1 MKKVTLIL
9 LCMVCCALCIN
20 LNAQV
25 ECKTIAEIKAQAD
38 KTYIKYTGTART
50 TFYNGM
56 GTSSQGLFMEDE
68 TGGILLKSY
77 LQSARTEDPYDGSK
91 QGWVQDGMEVTDI
104 YATWSKGT
112 SGTIPG
118 LTIATADLEKTSAE
132 ISSTGDRYEIVPT
145 RVTMAQLAE
154 NLLQYEGKA
163 IIVTDASLTKEGTKY
178 FMNGIPY
185 YSSKVS
191 AKTPAGGEFAG
202 IYVGQEYNRFFL
214 MSAEMTK
221 ATDFFTFSDMSAY
234 YKSVNVEAVDAGV
247 RDAVLVNYVTKL
259 DDNRTA
265 IFAQYKGLTGLL
277 NEGITIFVDGDT
289 NVAAGDSIFGIYGKY
304 VDAYKSTIDVT
315 DFKGAYFTQS
325 LDKAFVVRNSNNP
338 EVVNTGVNISDL
350 LTNKLCMNFSAQ
362 IIASRYNGKLYAK
375 DGKYYY
381 SIKYEIS
388 NPSEDSDG
396 MVEMTDS
403 IVVVGANGLDLS
415 NHLGNNIILSGV
427 YDAVVLNNQ
436 PTIIVRDANDILV
449 TYYAFDNISDLM
461 AAGEPL
467 SSNVVYGLKNEVV
480 INYKRTQV
488 NSGVSQTWAFVEDET
503 GVLACDLGSSNID
516 AVVGDKIKGL
526 KGVYDD
532 GVRYGFDQFHA
543 PHYRLI
549 DGVVP
554 EFVSS
559 NNQLNVI
566 KATLKDVICDTMA
579 YCSRIVEISN
589 VGGTY
594 RHLSDLTGERDDYF
608 IYDMQYPEYEMH
620 YVLGGGIGCV
630 DPEVVG
636 VNTIQGENLV
646 LTALMNFNCLDGYYV
661 FYALSIKNENGSS
674 VGLDN
679 SELSDV
685 KVYSSNGTL
694 YIETIGGQNLEVYTA
709 AGQCIYST
717 VNSSNMT
724 EINDL
729 NGVVVV
735 KVNGEVY
742 KTIVK

>member
-1 MKKVTLIL
+1 MKRIFTLLFCFASIL
-9 LCMVCCALCIN
+9 C
-20 LNAQV
+20 LNAQTV
-25 ECKTIAEIKAQAD
+25 CKTIAEIKAQPD
-38 KTYIKYTGTART
+38 KTYIKYTGTAKT
-50 TFYNGM
+50 TFYNGH

-77 LQSARTEDPYDGSK
+77 LHSARTEDPYGGANK
-91 QGWVQDGMEVTDI
+91 GWIQDGMMVTNI
-104 YATWSKGT
+104 VGTWGKGST
-112 SGTIPG
+112 GTAPG
-118 LTIATADLEKTSAE
+118 ITIATADLENASGE
-132 ISSTGDRYEIVPT
+132 ITATGDRYEIVPT

-154 NLLQYEGKA
+154 NLSAYEGKA
-163 IIVTDASLTKEGTKY
+163 IIVTDANLTQENGKY
-178 FMNGIPY
+178 FLNGIPY

-191 AKTPAGGEFAG
+191 VKTPVAGEFAG
-202 IYVGQEYNRFFL
+202 IYVGEQYNRFFL
-214 MSAEMTK
+214 MSAEHTK
-221 ATDFFTFSDMSAY
+221 PTEFLTFSDMSAY
-234 YKSVNVEAVDAGV
+234 YKSVSVEATDAGV
-247 RDAVLVNYVTKL
+247 RGAVLVNCVTKV
-259 DDNRTA
+259 DDTKTA

-277 NEGITIFVDGDT
+277 NEGITIFVNGET
-289 NVAAGDSIFGIYGKY
+289 NVQAGDSIDGIYGKY
-304 VDAYKSTIDVT
+304 TDAYKNNAVVK
-315 DFKGAYFTQS
+315 DFKGAFFTQS
-325 LDKAFVVRNSNNP
+325 ADKAFNVRNSNNP

-350 LTNKLCMNFSAQ
+350 LTNKVCMNYASQ
-362 IIASRYNGKLYAK
+362 IISSRYSGKLYSH
-375 DGKYYY
+375 DNKYFYKI
-381 SIKYEIS
+381 SYEIS

-396 MVEMTDS
+396 LIEVSDS
-403 IVVVGANGLDLS
+403 IRVIGLNGLDLS
-415 NHLGNNIILSGV
+415 KHVGNNVIISGI
-427 YDAVVLNNQ
+427 YDAVVVNAE

-449 TYYAFDNISDLM
+449 TYYAFDNIAELM

-480 INYKRTQV
+480 VNYKRTQV
-488 NSGVSQTWAFVEDET
+488 NTGGSQTWAFIEDET
-503 GVLACDLGSSNID
+503 GVLALDLGASNID

-532 GVRYGFDQFHA
+532 GIRYGFDQFHA
-543 PHYRLI
+543 PFYKLT

-554 EFVSS
+554 EIVSS
-559 NNQLNVI
+559 NNQPNVL
-566 KATLKDVICDTMA
+566 KATLKEVICDTMA
-579 YCSRIVEISN
+579 YCSHIVEISN

-608 IYDMQYPEYEMH
+608 IYDMEYPEYEMH

-636 VNTIQGENLV
+636 INAIKGENLV

-661 FYALSIKNENGSS
+661 FYALSIKEENGSS
-674 VGLDN
+674 VDIDN

-694 YIETIGGQNLEVYTA
+694 YIETIGGQNLEVYTL
-709 AGQCIYST
+709 AGQCVYT
-717 VNSSNMT
+717 TTNSSNMT

-729 NGVVVV
+729 NGGVVV

>member
-1 MKKVTLIL
+1 MKRIFTLLFCFVSIL
-9 LCMVCCALCIN
+9 C
-20 LNAQV
+20 LNAQTV
-25 ECKTIAEIKAQAD
+25 CKTIAEIKAQPD
-38 KTYIKYTGTART
+38 KTLIKYTGSAKT
-50 TFYNGM
+50 TFYNGT

-77 LQSARTEDPYDGSK
+77 LHSARTADPYEGSGK
-91 QGWVQDGMEVTDI
+91 GWIQDGMMVTNI
-104 YATWSKGT
+104 VGTWGKGST
-112 SGTIPG
+112 GTAPG
-118 LTIATADLEKTSAE
+118 ITIATADLENASGE
-132 ISSTGDRYEIVPT
+132 ITATGDRYEIVPT

-154 NLLQYEGKA
+154 NLSAYEGKA
-163 IIVTDASLTKEGTKY
+163 IIVTDANLTQENGKY
-178 FMNGIPY
+178 FLNGIPY

-191 AKTPAGGEFAG
+191 VKTPVAGEFAG
-202 IYVGQEYNRFFL
+202 IYVGEQYNRFFL
-214 MSAEMTK
+214 MSAEHTK
-221 ATDFFTFSDMSAY
+221 PTEFLTFSDMSAY
-234 YKSVNVEAVDAGV
+234 YKSVSVEATDAGV
-247 RDAVLVNYVTKL
+247 RGAVLVNHVTKV
-259 DDNRTA
+259 DDTKTA

-277 NEGITIFVDGDT
+277 NEGITIFVNGET
-289 NVAAGDSIFGIYGKY
+289 NVQAGDSIDGIYGKY
-304 VDAYKSTIDVT
+304 TDAYKNNAVVK
-315 DFKGAYFTQS
+315 DFKGAFFTQS
-325 LDKAFVVRNSNNP
+325 ADKAFNVRNSNNP

-350 LTNKLCMNFSAQ
+350 LTNKVCMNYASQ
-362 IIASRYNGKLYAK
+362 IISSRYKGKLYSH
-375 DGKYYY
+375 DNKYFYKI
-381 SIKYEIS
+381 SYEIS

-396 MVEMTDS
+396 LIEVSDS
-403 IVVVGANGLDLS
+403 IRVIGLNGLDLS
-415 NHLGNNIILSGV
+415 KHTSNNVILSGV
-427 YDAVVLNNQ
+427 YDARVIYTDE

-449 TYYAFDNISDLM
+449 TYYAFDNIAELM

-480 INYKRTQV
+480 VNYKRTQV
-488 NSGVSQTWAFVEDET
+488 NTGGSQTWAFIEDET
-503 GVLACDLGSSNID
+503 GVLALDLGASNID

-532 GVRYGFDQFHA
+532 GIRYGFDQFHA
-543 PHYRLI
+543 PFYKLT

-554 EFVSS
+554 EIVSS
-559 NNQLNVI
+559 NNQPNVL
-566 KATLKDVICDTMA
+566 KATLKEVICDTMA
-579 YCSRIVEISN
+579 YCSHIVEISN

-608 IYDMQYPEYEMH
+608 IYDMEYPEYEMH

-636 VNTIQGENLV
+636 INAIKGENLV

-661 FYALSIKNENGSS
+661 FYALSLKDENGSS
-674 VGLDN
+674 VDIDN

-694 YIETIGGQNLEVYTA
+694 FVETIGGQNLEVYTI
-709 AGQCIYST
+709 AGQCVYST
-717 VNSSNMT
+717 TNSSNMT
-724 EINDL
+724 EFNDL

>member
-1 MKKVTLIL
+1 MKRIFTLLFCFASIL
-9 LCMVCCALCIN
+9 C
-20 LNAQV
+20 LNAQT
-25 ECKTIAEIKAQAD
+25 ECKTIAEIKAQPD
-38 KTYIKYTGTART
+38 KTYIKYTGSAKT
-50 TFYNGM
+50 TFYNGT

-77 LQSARTEDPYDGSK
+77 LHSARTEDPYGGSGK
-91 QGWVQDGMEVTDI
+91 GWIQDGMMVTNI
-104 YATWSKGT
+104 VGTWGKGST
-112 SGTIPG
+112 GTAPG
-118 LTIATADLEKTSAE
+118 ITIATADLENASGE
-132 ISSTGDRYEIVPT
+132 ITATGDRYEIVPT

-154 NLLQYEGKA
+154 NLSAYEGKA
-163 IIVTDASLTKEGTKY
+163 IIVTDANLTQENGKY
-178 FMNGIPY
+178 FLNGIPY

-191 AKTPAGGEFAG
+191 VKTPVAGEFAG
-202 IYVGQEYNRFFL
+202 IYLGEQYNRFFL
-214 MSAEMTK
+214 MSAEHTK
-221 ATDFFTFSDMSAY
+221 PTEFLTFSDMSAY
-234 YKSVNVEAVDAGV
+234 YKSVSVEAADAGV
-247 RDAVLVNYVTKL
+247 RGAVLVNYVTKV
-259 DDNRTA
+259 DDTKTA

-277 NEGITIFVDGDT
+277 NEGITIFVNGET
-289 NVAAGDSIFGIYGKY
+289 NVQAGDSIDGIYGKY
-304 VDAYKSTIDVT
+304 TDAYKNNAVVK
-315 DFKGAYFTQS
+315 DFKGAFFTQS
-325 LDKAFVVRNSNNP
+325 ADKAFNVRNSNNP

-350 LTNKLCMNFSAQ
+350 LTNKVCMNYASQ
-362 IIASRYNGKLYAK
+362 IISSRYKGKLYSH
-375 DGKYYY
+375 DNKYFYKI
-381 SIKYEIS
+381 SYEIS

-396 MVEMTDS
+396 LIEVSDS
-403 IVVVGANGLDLS
+403 IRVIGLNGLDLS
-415 NHLGNNIILSGV
+415 KHVGNNVIISGI
-427 YDAVVLNNQ
+427 YDAVVVNAE

-449 TYYAFDNISDLM
+449 TYYAFDNIAELM

-480 INYKRTQV
+480 VNYKRTQV
-488 NSGVSQTWAFVEDET
+488 NTGGSQTWAFIEDET
-503 GVLACDLGSSNID
+503 GVLALDLGASNID

-532 GVRYGFDQFHA
+532 GIRYGFDQFHA
-543 PHYRLI
+543 PFYKLT

-554 EFVSS
+554 EIVSS
-559 NNQLNVI
+559 NNQPNVL
-566 KATLKDVICDTMA
+566 KATLKEVICDTMA
-579 YCSRIVEISN
+579 YCSHIVEISN

-608 IYDMQYPEYEMH
+608 IYDMEYPEYEMH

-636 VNTIQGENLV
+636 INVIKGENLV

-661 FYALSIKNENGSS
+661 FYALSLKDENGSS
-674 VGLDN
+674 VDIDN

-694 YIETIGGQNLEVYTA
+694 FVETIGGQNLEVYTI
-709 AGQCIYST
+709 AGQCVYST
-717 VNSSNMT
+717 TNSSNMT
-724 EINDL
+724 EFNDL

>member
-1 MKKVTLIL
+1 MKKITLIL
-9 LCMVCCALCIN
+9 LCIMCCALCID

-25 ECKTIAEIKAQAD
+25 ECKTIAEIKQQAD

-50 TFYNGM
+50 TFYNGK

-77 LQSARTEDPYDGSK
+77 LHSARTEDPYAGEGK
-91 QGWVQDGMEVTDI
+91 GWIQDGMEVTGVVG
-104 YATWSKGT
+104 TWSKGT
-112 SGTIPG
+112 TGTIPG
-118 LTIATADLEKTSAE
+118 ITIATGDLESATGE
-132 ISSTGDRYEIVPT
+132 IKADGSRYEIEAT
-145 RVTMAQLAE
+145 RVTMTELSE

-234 YKSVNVEAVDAGV
+234 YKSVDVEAVDAGV

-259 DDNRTA
+259 EDNHTVV
-265 IFAQYKGLTGLL
+265 FAQYKGLTGLL
-277 NEGITIFVDGDT
+277 NEGITIFVDGET
-289 NVAAGDSIFGIYGKY
+289 NVVAGDSISGIYGKY
-304 VDAYKSTIDVT
+304 VDAYKSKTDVT
-315 DFKGAYFTQS
+315 DFKGAYFTQVA
-325 LDKAFVVRNSNNP
+325 DKAFVVHSSNNS

-350 LTNKLCMNFSAQ
+350 LTNKLCMNYSAQ

-375 DGKYYY
+375 DGKYYF

-388 NPSEDSDG
+388 NPGEDSDV
-396 MVEMTDS
+396 MIEKIDS

-415 NHLGNNIILSGV
+415 KHVGNNVIISGI
-427 YDAVVLNNQ
+427 YDAVVVNAE

-449 TYYAFDNISDLM
+449 TYYAFDNIAELM

-480 INYKRTQV
+480 VNYKRTQV
-488 NSGVSQTWAFVEDET
+488 NTGGSQTWAFIEDET
-503 GVLACDLGSSNID
+503 GVLALDLGASNID

-532 GVRYGFDQFHA
+532 GIRYGFDQFHA
-543 PHYRLI
+543 PFYKLT

-554 EFVSS
+554 EIVSS
-559 NNQLNVI
+559 NNQPNVL
-566 KATLKDVICDTMA
+566 KATLKEVICDTMA
-579 YCSRIVEISN
+579 YCSHIVEISN

-608 IYDMQYPEYEMH
+608 IYDMEYPEYEMH

-630 DPEVVG
+630 DPDVVG
-636 VNTIQGENLV
+636 VNKIQGENLV

-661 FYALSIKNENGSS
+661 FYALTLKDENGDIVGVDNNESS
-674 VGLDN
+674 NVN
-679 SELSDV
+679 
-685 KVYSSNGTL
+685 VYSSNGTL
-694 YIETIGGQNLEVYTA
+694 FIETLGGQNLEVYTVT
-709 AGQCIYST
+709 GQCVYST
-717 VNSSNMT
+717 TNSSNMT

-729 NGVVVV
+729 NGIVIV